1 MRDRSKKILSVLAA
15 TVMAGAVALTS
26 CGQLSY
32 QGDDLGTV
40 TFTSDKA
47 QSNGGFAVEKDGYVY
62 FINGMENY
70 SAANSYGNV
79 AKGALMRISKAELN
93 AGDYSNVKTIVP
105 QLFVSQNF
113 SSGIYIYG
121 EYVYYATPTTDKDM
135 NGNVQSSWIDFK
147 RAKLDGTEGPMND
160 YYFRLSNNAAEY
172 RFVEM
177 GEGANKTVYCLYE
190 EDGALKSFNTSTRG
204 EPVTLVKGA
213 SDYIYDKNDLTNP
226 TVYYT
231 MSVTKDVETANP
243 TSEKYTQ
250 LYKVSADTT
259 VTVDAAAAKYTSSN
273 GTSYDFN
280 ETAMKEQNDAG
291 TTSYDFNDYTTYPYV
306 NLGQLVLDGVGK
318 NNAQTI
324 FNQHK
329 DSSTTSGGY
338 TYTVSSYQYGK
349 VYFTRANVVG
359 STGDS
364 AADKLYSLADTV
376 VDANT
381 WNTAAGNDQLVTALA
396 DSTIASGAIFTDNQ
410 NVLTAY
416 YIKDGK
422 LFSLSG
428 NTQIEMVDTGMGDY
442 TLWTVQGDYLYFY
455 KDSADGNG
463 YGVSRIKTG
472 GTQVQYGSDF
482 KGETEYSPVTVALV
496 DWAKDWYKPE
506 FFGNTLLYANAQSFG
521 TVSYNY
527 VYAIQ
532 LGNRADLDKQ
542 VKDVKAV
549 KDAIAKYS
557 DTVLKTLLEYYY
569 QAEETTAYEAV
580 KDEYSD
586 DQQDEFNKFVARFA
600 DTATA
605 EDKLV
610 KQSSIIAMVGKLN
623 DTDKDAIAEGWKN
636 TLLSADDDAE
646 NGGLEAWAI
655 ILIIVGGVLVVGGA
669 TVATVLLV
677 KRHKQKKAAQ
687 AEAEATVNAYKKKID
702 VTDDQTIDVYADEK
716 AEETTEESVEETQE

>member
-1 MRDRSKKILSVLAA
+1 
-15 TVMAGAVALTS
+15 
-26 CGQLSY
+26 
-32 QGDDLGTV
+32 
-40 TFTSDKA
+40 
-47 QSNGGFAVEKDGYVY
+47 
-62 FINGMENY
+62 
-70 SAANSYGNV
+70 
-79 AKGALMRISKAELN
+79 
-93 AGDYSNVKTIVP
+93 
-105 QLFVSQNF
+105 
-113 SSGIYIYG
+113 
-121 EYVYYATPTTDKDM
+121 
-135 NGNVQSSWIDFK
+135 
-147 RAKLDGTEGPMND
+147 
-160 YYFRLSNNAAEY
+160 
-172 RFVEM
+172 
-177 GEGANKTVYCLYE
+177 
-190 EDGALKSFNTSTRG
+190 
-204 EPVTLVKGA
+204 
-213 SDYIYDKNDLTNP
+213 
-226 TVYYT
+226 
-231 MSVTKDVETANP
+231 
-243 TSEKYTQ
+243 
-250 LYKVSADTT
+250 
-259 VTVDAAAAKYTSSN
+259 
-273 GTSYDFN
+273 
-280 ETAMKEQNDAG
+280 
-291 TTSYDFNDYTTYPYV
+291 
-306 NLGQLVLDGVGK
+306 
-318 NNAQTI
+318 
-324 FNQHK
+324 
-329 DSSTTSGGY
+329 
-338 TYTVSSYQYGK
+338 
-349 VYFTRANVVG
+349 
-359 STGDS
+359 
-364 AADKLYSLADTV
+364 
-376 VDANT
+376 
-381 WNTAAGNDQLVTALA
+381 LVTALA

-532 LGNRADLDKQ
+532 LGDRAALDKQ
-542 VKDVKAV
+542 ANDVKAV

-610 KQSSIIAMVGKLN
+610 KQSSIIAMVGKVN
-623 DTDKDAIAEGWKN
+623 ATDKDAIAEGWKN

-646 NGGLEAWAI
+646 NGGLETWAI

-702 VTDDQTIDVYADEK
+702 VTDDQTIDVYADEN